1 MSSMCRRCV
10 GRASASQTGCCEAAA
25 CKRAPATP
33 ILASSRSSSSCLRLP
48 LALVAL
54 TLAACSQGASV
65 PDPGLGVTASP
76 RVAGGR
82 SVPKGGGIYKVG
94 KPYKVGGRWYRPRVD
109 PNYDRTGTASWY
121 GEAFHGRRTANG
133 EIYDMYALTA
143 GHPTLPLPSY
153 AYVTNRDNGRT
164 ILVRIN
170 DRGPYVNDRLIDL
183 SWQSARALGYTRHGL
198 ARVRVRYAGRAPLD
212 GNDLAERRHL
222 AAQSWYEGNLR
233 VAGVPSAPL
242 TTGSLAERDA
252 GETGAPVGA
261 VAAAAGGRAAL
272 GGPGGAFL
280 DIGPFATQA
289 EAERMGHE
297 LQAFGVGQ
305 VQRRGT
311 RPEPAFH
318 VRMGPLSPAAAA
330 ALARDVAG
338 FATVSAAEPPRH
350 GRARTATALTA
361 ARE

>member
-1 MSSMCRRCV
+1 M
-10 GRASASQTGCCEAAA
+10 
-25 CKRAPATP
+25 
-33 ILASSRSSSSCLRLP
+33 
-48 LALVAL
+48 
-54 TLAACSQGASV
+54 
-65 PDPGLGVTASP
+65 
-76 RVAGGR
+76 
-82 SVPKGGGIYKVG
+82 PKGGGIYKVG

-212 GNDLAERRHL
+212 GNDLTERRHL
-222 AAQSWYEGNLR
+222 AAQAWYRDNLR
-233 VAGVPSAPL
+233 VAGVQTAPL
-242 TTGSLAERDA
+242 TTGSLADTDTSA
-252 GETGAPVGA
+252 DGT
-261 VAAAAGGRAAL
+261 AAGARGRAAL
-272 GGPGGAFL
+272 GGPGDAFV
-280 DIGPFATQA
+280 DIGPFATPA
-289 EAERMGHE
+289 EAERMRHE

-305 VQRRGT
+305 VQRQGT
-311 RPEPAFH
+311 RSEPAFH
-318 VRMGPLSPAAAA
+318 VRMGPLGPAAAA
-330 ALARDVAG
+330 ALAQDVAG
-338 FATVSAAEPPRH
+338 FATDSSVKPPRH